1 LFYLSLLRIF
11 VYKFMDFTILSSIGF
26 VMVED
31 PKLGLGCLP
40 NTLLAVLGGLAS
52 HGMEFR
58 LAPVGWSK
66 GAFLGTQQVAP
77 VDSCR
82 AHLHLRADVVAVGKL
97 SHQEHD
103 AWAVLVNHGSALQNS
118 HLVLVTSF

>member
-1 LFYLSLLRIF
+1 
-11 VYKFMDFTILSSIGF
+11 MDFTILSSIGF

-82 AHLHLRADVVAVGKL
+82 AHLHLRADVVAIGKL
-97 SHQEHD
+97 SHQEHN
-103 AWAVLVNHGSALQNS
+103 AWAVLVNHGTALQNS